1 MSPPK
6 TPHSDLYMQSYL
18 QELNRKSAEAAAEG
32 EERRRL
38 RKEIETKKLQLELAS
53 LSASPK
59 SVKPLEDQIVE
70 LMRTLPPPLRDRPWS
85 MAELVT
91 RLTGKY
97 RDRPHGQNVSAALL
111 RLGWRKER
119 RYGQGYLGRRVWM
132 PPG

>member
-1 MSPPK
+1 M
-6 TPHSDLYMQSYL
+6 TQHINGYL
-18 QELNRKSAEAAAEG
+18 AELHQRATEIAAEG

-59 SVKPLEDQIVE
+59 SVKPLDDQIVE
-70 LMRTLPPPLRDRPWS
+70 LMRTLPPQLRDRPWS
-85 MAELVT
+85 MAELVQ

-97 RDRPHGQNVSAALL
+97 RDRPHAQCVSAALL
-111 RLGWRKER
+111 RRGWRKER
-119 RYGQGYLGRRVWM
+119 RYGQGYEGRRLWW